1 MAKSAKSNTEV
12 VVIPDDSAL
21 SSVSAGTFKPLEKGT
36 YEFVIDS
43 IVDTTIGGGKHAG
56 KPAFN
61 VKLKTAQGR
70 VIFKLIPKWSV
81 PTDKT
86 GSAKA
91 EMDWIRMA
99 RVSFVEALGI
109 DNAALFVATQDLV
122 GSTIKAAIDS
132 KENGSYG
139 VQNFIVKFEK

>member
-21 SSVSAGTFKPLEKGT
+21 SAGSFAPLAKGT
-36 YEFVIDS
+36 YEFVVDAIT
-43 IVDTTIGGGKHAG
+43 DTTIGGGKHAG

-61 VKLKTAQGR
+61 VKLKTTQGR
-70 VIFKLIPKWSV
+70 VIFKLIPKWAV
-81 PTDKT
+81 PTEKT
-86 GSAKA
+86 GTAKA
-91 EMDWIRMA
+91 ETDWIRMA

-109 DNAALFVATQDLV
+109 DNAALFIATQDIV
-122 GSTIKAAIDS
+122 GSTVKASIDA

-139 VQNFIVKFEK
+139 LQNYVVKFEK

>member
-1 MAKSAKSNTEV
+1 MGKATNAAQAV
-12 VVIPDDSAL
+12 VVIPDDSVIA
-21 SSVSAGTFKPLEKGT
+21 SESFAPLAKGT

-43 IVDTTIGGGKHAG
+43 ITDTTIIGGKHAG

-61 VKLKTAQGR
+61 VKLKSPESGR
-70 VIFKLIPKWSV
+70 VLFKLVPKWAAPTGEAASV
-81 PTDKT
+81 K
-86 GSAKA
+86 S

-109 DNAALFVATQDLV
+109 NNTALFVATQDLV
-122 GSTIKAAIDS
+122 GSTVKAAVDA

-139 VQNFIVKFEK
+139 LQNYVVKFVK